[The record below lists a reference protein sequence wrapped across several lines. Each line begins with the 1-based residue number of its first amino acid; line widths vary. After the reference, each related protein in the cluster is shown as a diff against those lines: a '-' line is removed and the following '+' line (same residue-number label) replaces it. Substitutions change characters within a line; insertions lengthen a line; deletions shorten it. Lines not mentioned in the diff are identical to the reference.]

1 MEEINNWDITANFWD
16 VNPHFKA
23 IEVFNKFY
31 TEDKSKSKVTSSI
44 IMWGV
49 AFYCSFY
56 SKLKQ
61 LAEKERKALIAKDI
75 IKDPKFNWE
84 NDTIKILIKEWD
96 IFKSVPMKQMTE
108 WDRLMNEK
116 TDFMRTLTYDG
127 STADTIEKLLLS
139 NSKLY
144 KEYEDIMERLDQESN
159 GGVIKGGSVESL
171 SEKGAI

>member
-1 MEEINNWDITANFWD
+1 MEEINNWDITTNFWE

-23 IEVFNKFY
+23 IEVFNNFH
-31 TEDKSKSKVTSSI
+31 TQDKSKNKATSSI
-44 IMWGV
+44 IMWGI

-61 LAEKERKALIAKDI
+61 LGEKERRVLIAKDI
-75 IKDPKFNWE
+75 LKDPKFDWE
-84 NDTIKILIKEWD
+84 DELIKALVKEWD
-96 IFKSVPMKQMTE
+96 IFKSVSMKQMTE

-116 TDFMRTLTYDG
+116 TDFMRTLKYDG
-127 STADTIEKLLLS
+127 GTADTIEKLLLS

-144 KEYEDIMERLDQESN
+144 KEYEDIMERLSQESN

-171 SEKGAI
+171 SERGVI

>member
-1 MEEINNWDITANFWD
+1 MEEINNWDITANFWE

-23 IEVFNKFY
+23 FELFNKIH
-31 TEDKSKSKVTSSI
+31 TSDASKNKTSSSI
-44 IMWGV
+44 LMWGI

-61 LAEKERKALIAKDI
+61 LGESERKVLIAKDI
-75 IKDPKFNWE
+75 LKNPNFNWE
-84 NDTIKILIKEWD
+84 DETIKALIKEWD
-96 IFKSVPMKQMTE
+96 IFKSVSMKQMTE

-116 TDFMRTLTYDG
+116 TDFMRTLKYDG

-144 KEYEDIMERLDQESN
+144 KEYEDIMERLSQESN

-171 SEKGAI
+171 SERGDI

>member
-1 MEEINNWDITANFWD
+1 MEEINNWDLVNNFWV

-23 IEVFNKFY
+23 IELYNEVLKND
-31 TEDKSKSKVTSSI
+31 TSKGKTQSSI
-44 IMWGV
+44 LMWGI
-49 AFYCSFY
+49 AYYASFY

-61 LAEKERKALIAKDI
+61 LGEKERMALIAKDI
-75 IKDPKFNWE
+75 LKDPSFDWKSVDNLV
-84 NDTIKILIKEWD
+84 KGWD
-96 IFKSVPMKQMTE
+96 IFKSVSMKQMTE

-116 TDFMRTLTYDG
+116 TDFMRTLKYDG

-144 KEYEDIMERLDQESN
+144 KEYEDIMERLGQETN

-171 SEKGAI
+171 SEQGAI